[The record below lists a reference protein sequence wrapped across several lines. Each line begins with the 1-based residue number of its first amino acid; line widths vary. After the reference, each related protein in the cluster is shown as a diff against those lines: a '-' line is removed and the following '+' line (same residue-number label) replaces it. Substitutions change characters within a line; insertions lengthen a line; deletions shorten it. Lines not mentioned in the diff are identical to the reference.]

1 MTIQDRLQCLDGV
14 RRVVLKLGTRMITS
28 GPYTLDTE
36 ALARLSLDIADLRN
50 SGYEVIIVSSG
61 AIGAGMGRMRFRSR
75 PKAIP
80 QLQAL
85 ASIGQ
90 NLLMNAFEKALGM
103 YNIPIA
109 QVLLTIDDIN
119 NRKRFVNVQ
128 NTMTELL
135 QMQVVPVINENDSV
149 GTEEVKV
156 GDNDNIA
163 SYVASLVN
171 ADLLVIFT
179 DVDGLY
185 DRKPGSGGEQVIPLV
200 REITPEIET
209 LAGGSGDMAAVGGMR
224 TKVEAAKRVMSGGG
238 RVIIANG
245 RTTRLSELLAGSEK
259 GTLFCPHDNGLDSR
273 SHWIATAAK
282 VRGKIVVDDGAV
294 KALGRKGASLL
305 PSGIVSAEGVFD
317 IGDVVAVVDGNGN
330 EIARG
335 VTQYNSTEIDII
347 KGMQSKE
354 IDNVLGYSNGKT
366 VIHRND
372 MVYVK

>member
-1 MTIQDRLQCLDGV
+1 MQERLQCLDGV
-14 RRVVLKLGTRMITS
+14 RRIVLKLGTRMITS
-28 GPYTLDTE
+28 GPYSLDTE
-36 ALARLSLDIADLRN
+36 ALARLSLDITDLRS

-61 AIGAGMGRMRFRSR
+61 AIGAGMGRMRLRSR
-75 PKAIP
+75 PKSIP

-90 NLLMNAFEKALGM
+90 SLLMNAFEKSLGM
-103 YNIPIA
+103 YSIPIA

-119 NRKRFVNVQ
+119 DRKRFVNVQ
-128 NTMTELL
+128 NTMMELL
-135 QMQVVPVINENDSV
+135 RMQVVPVINENDSV

-163 SYVASLVN
+163 SYVTSIVN

-185 DRKPGSGGEQVIPLV
+185 DRRPGSGGEKVIPMV

-224 TKVEAAKRVMSGGG
+224 TKIEAAKRVMSGGSK
-238 RVIIANG
+238 VIIANG
-245 RTTRLSELLAGSEK
+245 RTTRLSELLDGSEK
-259 GTLFCPHDNGLDSR
+259 GTLFCPFDSGLDSR

-282 VRGKIVVDDGAV
+282 VRGRIIVDDGASR
-294 KALGRKGASLL
+294 ALGQKGTSLL
-305 PSGIVSAEGVFD
+305 PSGIVSVEGVFD
-317 IGDVVAVVDGNGN
+317 IGDVVAVVNGNGV

-335 VTQYNSTEIDII
+335 VTQYNSNEIDVI
-347 KGMQSKE
+347 KGVQSKE
-354 IDNVLGYSNGKT
+354 IDHVLGYSNGKT
-366 VIHRND
+366 VIHCND
-372 MVYVK
+372 MVHVQ